1 MVQKGIRHI
10 GWGLIFLL
18 LLLLPGHLAAQDQD
32 DIVINYTQ
40 DTPGDDALLLDV
52 YFTVVDEDGIPVPD
66 PSVDSP
72 ATLILDDGNS
82 YEAEVVQPQTEIYI
96 VLVLDASG
104 SMRQALPIM
113 QEAAR
118 QAVDNAPENAQLAVI
133 RFDNI
138 VSTAQNF
145 TTDRNLVKSVISG
158 IQTNNGGTCLY
169 DASFE
174 ALELTNQILA
184 GDPAARRAVI
194 LFTDGRDELTSGQG
208 DTCSTTPLSS
218 VLNLAKTRDR
228 RIPIYTIGLGGAN
241 VNGQELAEIA
251 ADTGGLSVFASNQEN
266 LSEQFEQIMQGLRNQ
281 WLARAFVEPTQGE
294 HTATLVVTADN
305 FSGAGVQMS
314 ETFEFVAD
322 KDYSLA
328 PAGITQGS
336 VRRLESGDYELV
348 LSLTTPEEIGRLE
361 IKIETYETNIQVDE
375 IVILETTSSVT
386 VVPLELANFEVG
398 EQYHYEVFAFDLEGT
413 PLTSD
418 NGETLLFEDQFG
430 IEPPPTPVP
439 QALSIRLA
447 PPTFDYEKPEMR
459 ISLEIVD
466 AGNQIKDYRL
476 ILISSETG
484 ENIYSQLNPPFLSG
498 NSVSIP
504 LTDIA
509 SGGYIV
515 RFQALDAQGLTLQ
528 ESELEVAY
536 EPPPPPPEPTFWQK
550 AVTALGEQLWITL
563 IIILLIL
570 GVVGY
575 FMYVKMQ
582 QARQSA
588 TPILDMN
595 QRIDKNKLATPP
607 QRPGPPALH
616 RTTLFGR
623 NDEDE
628 IAKWENQG
636 EVQKPPAV
644 KTPRSDSGVYQA
656 AKPTTLAHDK
666 TEVDLGFVSAVDGKT
681 GAKNTAVSHY
691 RLTYSIG
698 DLQNKSVE
706 IQKFPFTIGRQDCDL
721 NIEDRRI
728 SRKHA
733 ELDILDGI
741 LSITDKNSGN
751 GTFLGEE
758 RLEAQKPYPLPA
770 PNTQIRFGK
779 DIYLTIEKLND

>member
-1 MVQKGIRHI
+1 MIQKGIRHI

-40 DTPGDDALLLDV
+40 DTAGDDTLLLDV

-281 WLARAFVEPTQGE
+281 WLAQAFVKPTQGE

-361 IKIETYETNIQVDE
+361 IKIKDENNIQVGQTLVLDT
-375 IVILETTSSVT
+375 LNNETII
-386 VVPLELANFEVG
+386 PLELANFEVG
-398 EQYHYEVFAFDLEGT
+398 EQYHYEVFAFDPEGNS
-413 PLTSD
+413 LTDD

-430 IEPPPTPVP
+430 VEPPPTPVP
-439 QALSIRLA
+439 QALNIRLD

-476 ILISSETG
+476 ILISGETG

-515 RFQALDAQGLTLQ
+515 RFQALDAEGLTLQ

-570 GVVGY
+570 GVVAY

-588 TPILDMN
+588 TPLLDMD
-595 QRIDKNKLATPP
+595 QKIDKGKMATPP
-607 QRPGPPALH
+607 QRSGSSALH

-623 NDEDE
+623 QEQDE
-628 IAKWENQG
+628 IDKWENQG
-636 EVQKPPAV
+636 EAQKPPVA
-644 KTPRSDSGVYQA
+644 KTPRPDSGVHRA
-656 AKPTTLAHDK
+656 VKSPTLAHDK
-666 TEVDLGFVSAVDGKT
+666 TEVDLGFVSAADGEMGT
-681 GAKNTAVSHY
+681 KNTAVSRY

-706 IQKFPFTIGRQDCDL
+706 IPKFPFTIGRQDCSL
-721 NIEDRRI
+721 NIEDRRV

-733 ELDILDGI
+733 ELNFLEGV
-741 LSITDKNSGN
+741 LSITDQNSGN

-758 RLEAQKPYPLPA
+758 RLEAQKPYPLPGS
-770 PNTQIRFGK
+770 NTQIRFGK
-779 DIYLTIEKLND
+779 DIYLTIEKLSD